1 MERYIK
7 EKTNVDVEI
16 GENYVYETYVPSK
29 LYSKLGYNKQ
39 GEFFSGWTDAVMVVA
54 GKGKIIDYSKRK

>member
-7 EKTNVDVEI
+7 EKTNVEVEI

-29 LYSKLGYNKQ
+29 LYSKLGYTKK
-39 GEFFSGWTDAVMVVA
+39 GEFF
-54 GKGKIIDYSKRK
+54 